1 MRLVARVLTQDG
13 PRTRIHDFNTLP
25 YRQHVHYIMPHSHSH
40 GTSTEYPYNDYGSG
54 WSTIREE
61 DKRQRVR
68 RLVWV
73 EMVITLGTTF
83 AEVVYCVGVPGDN
96 ERR

>member
-1 MRLVARVLTQDG
+1 MVSIRYLIAG
-13 PRTRIHDFNTLP
+13 PHHL
-25 YRQHVHYIMPHSHSH
+25 HSH
-40 GTSTEYPYNDYGSG
+40 GTSTEYAYDDHGSG

-68 RLVWV
+68 RLMWA

-83 AEVVYCVGVPGDN
+83 AEEVVTGLVSLGITSVDSIDYSGLIIDGERIVGM
-96 ERR
+96 